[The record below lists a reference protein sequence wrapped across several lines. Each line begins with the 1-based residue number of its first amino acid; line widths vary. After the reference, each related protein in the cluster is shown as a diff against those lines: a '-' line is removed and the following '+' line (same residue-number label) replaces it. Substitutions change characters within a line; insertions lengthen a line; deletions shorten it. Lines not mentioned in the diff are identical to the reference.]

1 MKIFKSQSVTSG
13 TSKESESQELDSQGS
28 NWSNSSEAM
37 KEKSKLEYE
46 EKLATFQKLKTLLND
61 SSISFP
67 DTFKCPVDLKVFFK
81 KCPTI

>member
-1 MKIFKSQSVTSG
+1 MKIFKSESVTSV

-28 NWSNSSEAM
+28 NWSNSSEAK
-37 KEKSKLEYE
+37 KEKSKLEYQ

-67 DTFKCPVDLKVFFK
+67 DTFNCPVDLKVWVFIH
-81 KCPTI
+81 PII